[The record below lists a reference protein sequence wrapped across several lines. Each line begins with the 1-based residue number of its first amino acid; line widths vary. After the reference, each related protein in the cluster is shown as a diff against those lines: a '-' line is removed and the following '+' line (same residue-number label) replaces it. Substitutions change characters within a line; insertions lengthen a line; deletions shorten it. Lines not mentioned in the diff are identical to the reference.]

1 MSDDDNAFE
10 EIRKLQNA
18 RKNKVKL
25 YDDDDDDNHS
35 EKYDRSISTSKHKS
49 SKKTSSSSSK
59 RNYDDDDDNDDTN
72 ERLSLKRE
80 FESYSAPK
88 HILETVPVDD
98 DYDPTKS
105 YRQPTVAEQENE
117 YRSRWRKRGLSPPR
131 DYDPFTGKGEVMGRT
146 YRDIMMENQ
155 LVREEKEIL
164 QKIEKKKKE
173 EQELEKQRKR
183 QEEYDNKHNKKHK
196 SDSNSSNNNKHG
208 GGDVTPPYR
217 SSSSSN
223 SSSSSSK
230 WFYKVFK
237 NGEVI
242 EDLKEIKNE
251 EILTFGR
258 DPSRNK
264 ILLEHP
270 SCSSVHASISFS
282 NSNKRPILL
291 DLNSTN
297 QTFLNGKEVTPRKP
311 SDLYEGDKIKFG
323 ASTREYII
331 FKR

>member
-1 MSDDDNAFE
+1 MGDDDNAFE

-25 YDDDDDDNHS
+25 YDDDDEDI
-35 EKYDRSISTSKHKS
+35 EKYDRSISTNKYKS
-49 SKKTSSSSSK
+49 SRKSSSTK
-59 RNYDDDDDNDDTN
+59 RNYNKDDEDDENN

-105 YRQPTVAEQENE
+105 YRPPTVAEQENE

-146 YRDIMMENQ
+146 YRDIMIENQ
-155 LVREEKEIL
+155 LAREEREIL

-183 QEEYDNKHNKKHK
+183 QEDYDNKHNKKHK
-196 SDSNSSNNNKHG
+196 SDSSIGNSSNKHG
-208 GGDVTPPYR
+208 GDITPPHR
-217 SSSSSN
+217 Q
-223 SSSSSSK
+223 SSSSSK
-230 WFYKVFK
+230 WYYKVFK

-242 EDLKEIKNE
+242 EEFKEIE
-251 EILTFGR
+251 DILTFGR
-258 DPSRNK
+258 DPSRNR
-264 ILLEHP
+264 IVLEHP

-282 NSNKRPILL
+282 QSNKRPILL

-311 SDLYEGDKIKFG
+311 LDLYEGDKIKFG

-331 FKR
+331 YKR

>member
-1 MSDDDNAFE
+1 MSDDDDNNAFE

-25 YDDDDDDNHS
+25 YDDDDDDDKDD
-35 EKYDRSISTSKHKS
+35 KYDRTISTSKQKS
-49 SKKTSSSSSK
+49 SKKSK
-59 RNYDDDDDNDDTN
+59 RSYNDEEDDNS

-88 HILETVPVDD
+88 HILETVPIDD
-98 DYDPTKS
+98 DYDPLKS
-105 YRQPTVAEQENE
+105 YRAPTVAEQENE

-155 LVREEKEIL
+155 LAKEEKDIL

-196 SDSNSSNNNKHG
+196 FDNGSGKSDKNKSSN
-208 GGDVTPPYR
+208 GGDITPPYR
-217 SSSSSN
+217 SSSN
-223 SSSSSSK
+223 SSSSSK
-230 WFYKVFK
+230 WYYKVFK

-242 EDLKEIKNE
+242 EDFKEIKVDD
-251 EILTFGR
+251 ILTFGR
-258 DPSRNK
+258 DSSRNK

-270 SCSSVHASISFS
+270 SCSSVHASLSLGQ
-282 NSNKRPILL
+282 SNKRPILL

-311 SDLYEGDKIKFG
+311 LDLYEGDKIKFG

-331 FKR
+331 YKR

>member
-35 EKYDRSISTSKHKS
+35 EKYDRSISTNKHKS
-49 SKKTSSSSSK
+49 SKKTSK
-59 RNYDDDDDNDDTN
+59 RNYDDDDDNN

-98 DYDPTKS
+98 DYDPTKI

-146 YRDIMMENQ
+146 YRDIMIENQ

-196 SDSNSSNNNKHG
+196 SESNSKNNNNKHG
-208 GGDVTPPYR
+208 GDITPPY
-217 SSSSSN
+217 
-223 SSSSSSK
+223 SSSSSSSGSGNSK
-230 WFYKVFK
+230 WYYKVFK

-251 EILTFGR
+251 DILTFGR

-282 NSNKRPILL
+282 HSNKRPILL

-311 SDLYEGDKIKFG
+311 LDLYEGDKIKFG

-331 FKR
+331 YKR

>member
-1 MSDDDNAFE
+1 MSDDDNTFE
-10 EIRKLQNA
+10 EIRKLQKA
-18 RKNKVKL
+18 RKSKVKL
-25 YDDDDDDNHS
+25 YDDDDDN
-35 EKYDRSISTSKHKS
+35 EKYDRSISTSKQKS
-49 SKKTSSSSSK
+49 SKRTSK
-59 RNYDDDDDNDDTN
+59 RSYEEEDDESN

-105 YRQPTVAEQENE
+105 YRPPTVAEQENE

-155 LVREEKEIL
+155 LAREEKEIL

-196 SDSNSSNNNKHG
+196 SESGNNSGNNKHG
-208 GGDVTPPYR
+208 GDITPPYR
-217 SSSSSN
+217 SSSSS
-223 SSSSSSK
+223 SSK
-230 WFYKVFK
+230 WYYKVFK
-237 NGEVI
+237 NGEII
-242 EDLKEIKNE
+242 EDLKEIKIE
-251 EILTFGR
+251 DILTFGR
-258 DPSRNK
+258 DSSRNK
-264 ILLEHP
+264 IVLEHP

-282 NSNKRPILL
+282 QSNKRPILL

-311 SDLYEGDKIKFG
+311 MDLYEGDKIKFG

-331 FKR
+331 FKK